1 MKYKLSL
8 FALLT
13 VSLIAVFA
21 FRFDDDPFS
30 AILKKM
36 EVYSKAY
43 QQEKVYI
50 HLDKPYYAVGDD
62 IWFKAYVMNAQTS
75 KPSDISGALY
85 VELINE
91 RDSVKQLLK
100 LPLVSG
106 IGVGDFKLP
115 ESFTEGNYRIRAY
128 TQWMRN
134 AGTEF
139 FFDKTIQIGNSWT
152 NKVFTNA
159 SYAFEKKN
167 TAQQVNATVKF
178 SDQDG
183 NPYKSIDLSYE
194 VQLNFRSITK
204 GKATTNEQGEI
215 SFGFLNSQPAIYKSG
230 KIIAVVTL
238 PDGKKV
244 TKEILIK
251 STSSD
256 VDVQFFPESGNLVEE
271 LPSKVGFKATNSNG
285 LGEDIT
291 GVILDSDGQEV
302 NKLQSSHVG
311 MGNFVMNPQPGKTY
325 TAKIRFKDGSEKTFE
340 LPKALPRGYIIS
352 AVNNAENIQVKIMM
366 SQDMLNKGELKLVT
380 QHNGNVYFAT
390 KSGSSKPVISTVI
403 KKEDL
408 PSGIIQLTL
417 FDGENIPVAERLVF
431 VNNEADKIATTLKS
445 DKESYGKREKVT
457 IDLGAQFQ
465 GKPVQGSFSVAVT
478 NTKSVKPDELNESN
492 ILSTLLLTSDLVG
505 YIEKP
510 NDYLSN
516 NSAETR
522 TNVDNLMLTQGWR
535 RIIWNNV
542 IKDLAPSLRY
552 QPEKSLAVSGTITTL
567 GGKMIPKTKV
577 SLFSTSGGFL
587 SIDTLTDDNG
597 RFNFDQLGFR
607 DSTKFIVQ
615 ARTLKGKRN
624 VDFKMDVVSGEVV
637 TKNKNTGDVIV
648 NVNDA
653 LSGYLQQSKNYFDEL
668 TRRGDLERSLVLKE
682 VKIVEKKNKVKNSS
696 NLNGSG
702 NADAVI
708 TAEQLQN
715 CITLSQCLQGRVAGL
730 IIRNGIAFLTRNAG
744 GGPMQLIVDGM
755 YMEPDFLDNIIP
767 NDVETVEVLKNGG
780 YTAIY
785 GSRGGGGVLIITTK
799 RGGSSGYNSSRSVEG
814 ITTFMP
820 KGYTPSRAFY
830 SPKYTPESADVAPD
844 FRSTIYWDP
853 FVITDATGKGKF
865 SYYCSDEPGMH
876 RVVVEGIDMFGNLSR
891 AVYTYTVK

>member
-1 MKYKLSL
+1 
-8 FALLT
+8 
-13 VSLIAVFA
+13 V
-21 FRFDDDPFS
+21 
-30 AILKKM
+30 
-36 EVYSKAY
+36 
-43 QQEKVYI
+43 
-50 HLDKPYYAVGDD
+50 
-62 IWFKAYVMNAQTS
+62 
-75 KPSDISGALY
+75 
-85 VELINE
+85 
-91 RDSVKQLLK
+91 
-100 LPLVSG
+100 
-106 IGVGDFKLP
+106 
-115 ESFTEGNYRIRAY
+115 
-128 TQWMRN
+128 
-134 AGTEF
+134 
-139 FFDKTIQIGNSWT
+139 
-152 NKVFTNA
+152 
-159 SYAFEKKN
+159 
-167 TAQQVNATVKF
+167 
-178 SDQDG
+178 
-183 NPYKSIDLSYE
+183 
-194 VQLNFRSITK
+194 
-204 GKATTNEQGEI
+204 
-215 SFGFLNSQPAIYKSG
+215 
-230 KIIAVVTL
+230 
-238 PDGKKV
+238 
-244 TKEILIK
+244 
-251 STSSD
+251 
-256 VDVQFFPESGNLVEE
+256 
-271 LPSKVGFKATNSNG
+271 
-285 LGEDIT
+285 
-291 GVILDSDGQEV
+291 
-302 NKLQSSHVG
+302 
-311 MGNFVMNPQPGKTY
+311 
-325 TAKIRFKDGSEKTFE
+325 
-340 LPKALPRGYIIS
+340 
-352 AVNNAENIQVKIMM
+352 
-366 SQDMLNKGELKLVT
+366 
-380 QHNGNVYFAT
+380 
-390 KSGSSKPVISTVI
+390 
-403 KKEDL
+403 
-408 PSGIIQLTL
+408 
-417 FDGENIPVAERLVF
+417 
-431 VNNEADKIATTLKS
+431 
-445 DKESYGKREKVT
+445 
-457 IDLGAQFQ
+457 
-465 GKPVQGSFSVAVT
+465 
-478 NTKSVKPDELNESN
+478 
-492 ILSTLLLTSDLVG
+492 
-505 YIEKP
+505 
-510 NDYLSN
+510 
-516 NSAETR
+516 
-522 TNVDNLMLTQGWR
+522 LTQGWR

-542 IKDLAPSLRY
+542 IKDLAPSIRY

-587 SIDTLTDDNG
+587 AIDTLTDDNG
-597 RFNFDQLGFR
+597 RFNFDRLGFR

-767 NDVETVEVLKNGG
+767 NDVETVEILKNGG

-830 SPKYTPESADVAPD
+830 SPKYTPESADIAPD